1 MDHELDP
8 LGLNADVW
16 DFLGSNLLQPPGDR
30 EAFWEFSSAR
40 VSARTLY
47 YATIFALV
55 IIIYYFIFGFLHA
68 SPEDALSFIPAA
80 FTMLIRIPVGLVM
93 LHIRKKIDQKEDVS
107 PTLINI
113 GKFCESAHIMGSS
126 FTPALHLLG
135 RLYNGECSSLNQLD
149 MWSCNS
155 GFASHTLP
163 QEAVVI
169 LMIQPICYS
178 VAFKSL
184 RFELVMATWVIVVC
198 TLFIGVGMA
207 GAYQSLPAI
216 IIYIPLSLIVLL
228 ENYRYFHN
236 ACFVLSKV
244 ELFFSSQARSNS
256 VFCCSIATKAA
267 RGESTNERR

>member
-1 MDHELDP
+1 MDQEFDP
-8 LGLNADVW
+8 LGLNTDVW
-16 DFLGSNLLQPPGDR
+16 DFLGSKVSRFQPGDR

-47 YATIFALV
+47 FATVFAMA
-55 IIIYYFIFGFLHA
+55 IIIYYFVFGFIRA
-68 SPEDALSFIPAA
+68 SPEHAFSFIPAV
-80 FTMLIRIPVGLVM
+80 FTMLIRIPIGLVM
-93 LHIRKKIDQKEDVS
+93 LHIRKKIDRKEEVS

-113 GKFCESAHIMGSS
+113 GKFCENAHIMGAS

-135 RLYNGECSSLNQLD
+135 RLYNGECPSLNQLD

-155 GFASHTLP
+155 GFSSRTLP
-163 QEAVVI
+163 QEAVLI

-184 RFELVMATWVIVVC
+184 RFELVMVTWINVVC

-216 IIYIPLSLIVLL
+216 IIYIPLSLIILL
-228 ENYRYFHN
+228 ENYRCVVISC
-236 ACFVLSKV
+236 CFCLQMIT
-244 ELFFSSQARSNS
+244 FFTTDK
-256 VFCCSIATKAA
+256 I
-267 RGESTNERR
+267 

>member
-1 MDHELDP
+1 MDEEFDP
-8 LGLNADVW
+8 LALNTDVW
-16 DFLGSNLLQPPGDR
+16 DFLGSNVSRFLPGDR

-47 YATIFALV
+47 FATVTALA
-55 IIIYYFIFGFLHA
+55 IIIYYFIFGFIRC
-68 SPEDALSFIPAA
+68 SPEHAISFIPAA

-93 LHIRKKIDQKEDVS
+93 LHIRKKIDRKEAVS
-107 PTLINI
+107 SALIKV
-113 GKFCESAHIMGSS
+113 GKFCESIHIMGAS

-135 RLYNGECSSLNQLD
+135 RLYNGECNSLNQLD

-155 GFASHTLP
+155 GYASRTLP
-163 QEAVVI
+163 QEAVLI

-184 RFELVMATWVIVVC
+184 KFELVMATWFNVIC

-216 IIYIPLSLIVLL
+216 IIYIPLSLIILL
-228 ENYRYFHN
+228 ENHR
-236 ACFVLSKV
+236 
-244 ELFFSSQARSNS
+244 
-256 VFCCSIATKAA
+256 
-267 RGESTNERR
+267 